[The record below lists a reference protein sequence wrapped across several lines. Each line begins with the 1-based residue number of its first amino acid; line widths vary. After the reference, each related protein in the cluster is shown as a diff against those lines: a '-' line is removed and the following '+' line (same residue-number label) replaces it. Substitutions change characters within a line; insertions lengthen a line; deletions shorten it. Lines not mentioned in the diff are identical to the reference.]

1 MKLMGFLSVSSPM
14 ELVVIILVA
23 ILWCA
28 FLGWAVYKVIT
39 IFLRGLRNG
48 NPKDSRR

>member
-1 MKLMGFLSVSSPM
+1 M
-14 ELVVIILVA
+14 ELAVMILVVI
-23 ILWCA
+23 LWSA

-48 NPKDSRR
+48 NPKDR